1 MKEENN
7 NQMTLREAYEVWAQE
22 NVRLSAKYRQAN
34 KEVLLDKYGDIQ
46 VTDLTEESI
55 KKIFT
60 DYKGTSENRARASS
74 TITSILYML
83 EKAKIVKHINLSSET
98 FRIDNDSREDREAV
112 CAVIRDDIEAQIE
125 SSRKLEN
132 KLANIQEQVD
142 ASIERQAEEK
152 IRRPG
157 LPANARPILKLDPKT
172 LEVVKEYDCISDA
185 CKDMKLTNLS
195 TYIKHH
201 YKAAGF
207 YWAYPEHLDIT
218 RDEIRNKEQA
228 REVVRNP
235 KKPLG
240 GIVTSEARKPRSA
253 YNKPEPVKPLKGKEA
268 RDALLKTIDEFENKF
283 FPTGPQ
289 IKINV
294 GEQTDYPNVVVIPED
309 LYLRLQKL
317 GIIPND
323 VRDRNV
329 GASDYSEHLIQP
341 WAIWQEYDLNPWDA
355 DIIKRVLRHK
365 STDTRKMDYE
375 KIIHICQERIRQ
387 LETDIKSNI
396 I

>member
-1 MKEENN
+1 MKEETKNPP
-7 NQMTLREAYEVWAQE
+7 TLREAYEVWAQE
-22 NVRLSAKYRQAN
+22 NPRLAAKYRSAN
-34 KEVLLDKYGDIQ
+34 KKVLLDKYGDLLI
-46 VTDLTEESI
+46 TEFKEDFI
-55 KKIFT
+55 KKIFAE
-60 DYKGTSENRARASS
+60 DKNPKDEQARADS
-74 TITSILYML
+74 TLHQILKMM
-83 EKAKIVKHINLSSET
+83 AKVKK
-98 FRIDNDSREDREAV
+98 V
-112 CAVIRDDIEAQIE
+112 
-125 SSRKLEN
+125 
-132 KLANIQEQVD
+132 
-142 ASIERQAEEK
+142 EEK

-172 LEVVKEYDCISDA
+172 LEVVHEYDCISDA

-240 GIVTSEARKPRSA
+240 GIVTPEAMKPHSA
-253 YNKPEPVKPLKGKEA
+253 YNKPEPVKPLKGKDANE
-268 RDALLKTIDEFENKF
+268 ALLKAIEEMEE
-283 FPTGPQ
+283 PQ
-289 IKINV
+289 ININV
-294 GEQTDYPNVVVIPED
+294 GLPED
-309 LYLRLQKL
+309 VPIPSDLYVRLQKL

-323 VRDRNV
+323 VRGRNV
-329 GASDYSEHLIQP
+329 GASDYSQHLIQP
-341 WAIWQEYDLNPWDA
+341 WAIWMEYDLNPWDA

-387 LETDIKSNI
+387 LEADIKNNI
-396 I
+396 QK